1 MGKLTLLRF
10 ARWAKRSN
18 DIAEYPNLE
27 TLIDEEAVKVTDG
40 FHYARWIVPLV
51 GLFFSVAC
59 FLPLAITVNPLFW
72 IGVWGMLGL
81 GALLGGIFHGV
92 AKRISSTQ
100 LLLRKRCISV
110 AQKLTSARNLLGM
123 SHAVSPKVAETLE
136 VAAKSYLE
144 ARPNAD
150 RDRSVNDQDDW
161 ATAAARAHRAL
172 DEAMVKLLSLAEPES
187 PAAQEA
193 LLAEGWTEP
202 LINEM
207 RATST
212 ALAKQKIAAQIA
224 GRGGQEASLLS
235 DLADARGHLERME
248 RAVQELEDGL
258 QEERA

>member
-1 MGKLTLLRF
+1 MGRLTLLRL

-27 TLIDEEAVKVTDG
+27 TLVDEEGVKITDG

-51 GLFFSVAC
+51 GLFFAAAC
-59 FLPLAITVNPLFW
+59 FLPLALTVNPLFW

-81 GALLGGIFHGV
+81 GGMLGGIFHMV
-92 AKRISSTQ
+92 AIRVSRTQ
-100 LLLRKRCISV
+100 MLLRKRCISL

-123 SHAVSPKVAETLE
+123 SHAVSPKVADTLE
-136 VAAKSYLE
+136 VAAKSYLV

-150 RDRSVNDQDDW
+150 RDKPRHDHDEWS
-161 ATAAARAHRAL
+161 TAAVRAHRAM

-193 LLAEGWTEP
+193 LLAEGWAEP
-202 LINEM
+202 LLNEM
-207 RATST
+207 QATTT
-212 ALAKQKIAAQIA
+212 ALAKQQIAAQIA

-248 RAVQELEDGL
+248 RAVQELEAGL
-258 QEERA
+258 QEEKA